1 MINKII
7 LASSSPRRKEILENL
22 HLPFTIVSPDCDEDV
37 DAALPPEEYVSELA
51 VKKGRAAIE
60 KMKKTKMSTEDAL
73 VISCDTVVYFPEGD
87 IIIGKPKD
95 EREAALTLGLLSDS
109 WHSVYSGL
117 CLICGDKE
125 YCQTDLTRV
134 KFRNVEDK
142 QIEEYL
148 ATGEPFGKAGS
159 YAAQMLGSAFVERID
174 GDFFNVVG
182 LPVALLCSMLK
193 VCFHTDVFELS
204 NRLTG
209 KIFS

>member
-134 KFRNVEDK
+134 KFRNIEDK

-209 KIFS
+209 KIYS

>member
-134 KFRNVEDK
+134 KFRNIEDK

-182 LPVALLCSMLK
+182 LPVALLCSMIK

-209 KIFS
+209 KIYS

>member
-134 KFRNVEDK
+134 KFRNIEDK

-204 NRLTG
+204 NKLTG
-209 KIFS
+209 KIYS

>member
-134 KFRNVEDK
+134 KFRNIEDK

>member
-134 KFRNVEDK
+134 KFRNIEDK

-204 NRLTG
+204 NKLTG